1 VTWKDRGHDE
11 GDDPTPFG
19 GGRDRPGRNWG
30 GDWRG
35 ARPTFDDPLSWS
47 VSLGRYAGIT
57 VRVHLFFLIFVAAQ
71 LLRAAF
77 AAPASGGGTSLGMG
91 PMLVLLACLWWS
103 VLLHEVGHCFAARA
117 GGGEADDILMWPL
130 GGLANCRPVS
140 SPMAHLAT
148 AAGGPLVNLAMLA
161 VLMPSLGLFSGQ
173 WVGVAVPNPL
183 HLGGLDEVDH
193 SWGLTTLF
201 LLVWCNLV
209 LLLFNLLPAFPFDG
223 GRILQAV
230 LWTRVGYAPAM
241 RIAVRIGYVAAIAL
255 AVAGFA
261 LQELM
266 LVAVAIF
273 AGISCWL
280 MMRRLDFTQQ
290 TLGFEPAGEDDGVG
304 RPDPVEDAEERR
316 RVAEE
321 ARRVADAAQLD
332 RILQKINDS
341 GLRSLSARERKI
353 LHEATERRRR
363 GEQ

>member
-1 VTWKDRGHDE
+1 MSWRDRGHDD

-19 GGRDRPGRNWG
+19 GGQDRAG

-35 ARPTFDDPLSWS
+35 VRPTFDDPLSWS

-57 VRVHLFFLIFVAAQ
+57 VRVHLFFLIFIAAQ

-77 AAPASGGGTSLGMG
+77 AAPPSSGGTSLGMG
-91 PMLVLLACLWWS
+91 PMLVLLLCLWWS

-117 GGGEADDILMWPL
+117 GGGEADEILMWPL
-130 GGLANCRPVS
+130 GGLANCRPVAT
-140 SPMAHLAT
+140 PIAHLAT
-148 AAGGPLVNLAMLA
+148 AAGGPLVNLAILA
-161 VLMPSLGLFSGQ
+161 VLVPTLGLWSGA
-173 WVGVAVPNPL
+173 WAGVAIPNPL
-183 HLGGLDEVDH
+183 HLGGLDQVDH
-193 SWGLTTLF
+193 SWTLTTHF

-223 GRILQAV
+223 GRILQAL
-230 LWTRVGYAPAM
+230 LWNRVGYAPSM
-241 RIAVRIGYVAAIAL
+241 RTAVRIGYVAAIVL
-255 AVAGFA
+255 GIAGFA

-273 AGISCWL
+273 SGISCWL
-280 MMRRLDFTQQ
+280 MMRRLDFTQE
-290 TLGFEPAGEDDGVG
+290 TLGFEPAGEDDVVG
-304 RPDPVEDAEERR
+304 RPDPEVDAEARR

-321 ARRVADAAQLD
+321 ARREAEAAQLD

-363 GEQ
+363 GQH